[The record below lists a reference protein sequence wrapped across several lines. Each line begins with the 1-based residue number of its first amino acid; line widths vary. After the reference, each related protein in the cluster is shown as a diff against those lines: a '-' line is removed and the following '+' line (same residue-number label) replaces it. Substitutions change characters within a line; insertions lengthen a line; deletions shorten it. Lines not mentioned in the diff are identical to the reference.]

1 MIINTQE
8 DLNAITGTSEYEQFM
23 ATLRGSLFTV
33 RKDEVTQKWVAD
45 ENNETI
51 ERFGLTRADF
61 DPIALPTLPVNETQ
75 AELDAK
81 ASVEA
86 KREAKNTGLPY
97 LDTGITVPFTN
108 EDAMGVLQVKA
119 GFEMGLTST
128 VLHLSNNSKL
138 PLTDVEFPDF
148 ALWFMTNRSG
158 FFTA

>member
-8 DLNAITGTSEYEQFM
+8 DLNAITGTSEYEQFI
-23 ATLRGSLFTV
+23 ATLRGSLFTIS
-33 RKDEVTQKWVAD
+33 KENEKWVAT

-86 KREAKNTGLPY
+86 EREAKNTGLPY

-119 GFEMGLTST
+119 GFEMGLTGT
-128 VLHLSNNSKL
+128 VLYLSNGSKL
-138 PLTDVEFPDF
+138 PLTDAEFPDF
-148 ALWFMTNRSG
+148 SLWFMTNRSG

>member
-1 MIINTQE
+1 MGNARTNSRYSMNINNIIDST
-8 DLNAITGTSEYEQFM
+8 
-23 ATLRGSLFTV
+23 TV
-33 RKDEVTQKWVAD
+33 IDTDPRVSNWFKPCPEGYKGEWVGD
-45 ENNETI
+45 TYTFVLI
-51 ERFGLTRADF
+51 
-61 DPIALPTLPVNETQ
+61 PLPTQ

-86 KREAKNTGLPY
+86 EREAKNTGLPY

-128 VLHLSNNSKL
+128 VLYLSNGSKL
-138 PLTDVEFPDF
+138 PLTDTEFPDF
-148 ALWFMTNRSG
+148 SLWFMTNRSE